1 MKFLLILAMLAL
13 IPIILI
19 AVVAL
24 VIAGKASRFIQ
35 GLKNGNS
42 SHVFSS
48 TVSHKNGPFQNKPRE
63 HSISDDDDVVFLG
76 KRQ

>member
-13 IPIILI
+13 IPIVLI

-24 VIAGKASRFIQ
+24 VIAGKAGRFIK
-35 GLKNGNS
+35 GLKNDSNPR
-42 SHVFSS
+42 VFTS
-48 TVSHKNGPFQNKPRE
+48 TVSDQNRSFQNKPRE
-63 HSISDDDDVVFLG
+63 DSISDDEDVVFLG

>member
-13 IPIILI
+13 IPIVLI

-24 VIAGKASRFIQ
+24 VIAGKASRFIK
-35 GLKNGNS
+35 GLKNDGNPRVFTSTMSHQNS
-42 SHVFSS
+42 SV
-48 TVSHKNGPFQNKPRE
+48 QNKPRE
-63 HSISDDDDVVFLG
+63 HSISDDEDVVFLG